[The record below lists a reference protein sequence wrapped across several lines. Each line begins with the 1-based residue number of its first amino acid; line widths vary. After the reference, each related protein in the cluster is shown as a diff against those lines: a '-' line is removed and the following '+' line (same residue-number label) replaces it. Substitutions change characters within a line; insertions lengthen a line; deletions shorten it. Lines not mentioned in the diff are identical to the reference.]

1 MGNCCSIA
9 IKNFRMC
16 CCMKRI
22 NFRVVSPLHMMPPA
36 HCWLFSQYQCVPT
49 CFIPYIM
56 LKSFFLLLLQ
66 SQLLLCNL
74 KCETQY
80 KALNIFMVFLSESN
94 NAGILKYYICPLGVH
109 LGNTLRQLFSA
120 VQVLVPIHLYWERLV
135 YQKQNFHKIIRFCC

>member
-1 MGNCCSIA
+1 MLLYE
-9 IKNFRMC
+9 KNQLQGC
-16 CCMKRI
+16 I
-22 NFRVVSPLHMMPPA
+22 SASHDATSPLLIIFPISVCAYVFYSLHN
-36 HCWLFSQYQCVPT
+36 VE
-49 CFIPYIM
+49 II
-56 LKSFFLLLLQ
+56 FFFLLQ